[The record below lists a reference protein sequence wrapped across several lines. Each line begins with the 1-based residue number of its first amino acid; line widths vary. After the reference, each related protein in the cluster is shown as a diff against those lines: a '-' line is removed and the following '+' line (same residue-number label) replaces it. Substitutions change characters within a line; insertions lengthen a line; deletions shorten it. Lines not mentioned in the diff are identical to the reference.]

1 MKTLIIIAL
10 LLIAFVLWLR
20 HETRNA
26 PILNDDDP
34 EHPYW
39 EKTEVEGKTYWKKI
53 FSQKI

>member
-10 LLIAFVLWLR
+10 LLITFVLWLR

-34 EHPYW
+34 EHPIW
-39 EKTEVEGKTYWKKI
+39 EEYESDGKTFWRKI
-53 FSQKI
+53 FSPKS